1 MSIFPCLVFT
11 WTPLL
16 EEDFGQE
23 RFVTDEPNVLFRE
36 GNFSRVN
43 AIMGITSHEFI
54 SPAAGNYFEFE
65 KIVENKFAFIDII
78 SKLQRFFT
86 IQTLQHI

>member
-1 MSIFPCLVFT
+1 MAMTIFPCLVFT

-23 RFVTDEPNVLFRE
+23 RFVTDDPSVLFSN

-43 AIMGITSHEFI
+43 AIIGMTAHEFI
-54 SPAAGNYFEFE
+54 SPAAG
-65 KIVENKFAFIDII
+65 ILKFKKKCSFLLNF
-78 SKLQRFFT
+78 SVF
-86 IQTLQHI
+86 